1 MQLNYTEQDTE
12 AARQRERALNSA
24 VPAPTYAQ
32 GGYPAAPAMRTRNNT
47 LALGLIGVGALLLFG
62 RFGLDFG
69 ALTAGMILLT
79 ISSCFLFF
87 AFAKRVFGLLI
98 PGSILA
104 GLAVGIPFAD
114 LTNGAAVV
122 WGLALGFFG
131 IVVLGRSMF
140 QVNSSWAMIPS
151 VILFGVGVIIGVASL
166 PALFSVGLIW
176 LPLLLVAAG
185 LYLGWGRRRVR

>member
-1 MQLNYTEQDTE
+1 MQPNYTEQDTE
-12 AARQRERALNSA
+12 LARQREHAANTA

-32 GGYPAAPAMRTRNNT
+32 GGYPAASTMRNRNNT
-47 LALGLIGVGALLLFG
+47 LAIGLIALGALLVLG

-69 ALTAGMILLT
+69 DFTAGMILLT

-104 GLAVGIPFAD
+104 GLAVGVPFAD
-114 LTNGAAVV
+114 LTNGTSVL
-122 WGLALGFFG
+122 WGLALGFFA
-131 IVVLGRSMF
+131 IAMLGRTLF
-140 QVNSSWAMIPS
+140 RVNSSWAMIPS
-151 VILFGVGVIIGVASL
+151 VILFAVGVIVLLANL
-166 PALFSVGLIW
+166 PGFLGAGLIW

-185 LYLGWGRRRVR
+185 LYLGWGRRVVR